1 MGLFISLR
9 MTTQTGNY
17 RFESLGVSAIIRGM
31 SKPKLERNKRLV
43 ALRDKDPKKYSFSKL
58 AEIFNISRVWA
69 YAVYMRE
76 KEGKKRR

>member
-1 MGLFISLR
+1 MA
-9 MTTQTGNY
+9 NY
-17 RFESLGVSAIIRGM
+17 RLEIVRGNAIIMVM

-43 ALRDKDPKKYSFSKL
+43 ELRDKDPKKYSFSKL

-76 KEGKKRR
+76 KEGKKKR

>member
-1 MGLFISLR
+1 MESFISLK
-9 MTTQTGNY
+9 TATPTVNY
-17 RFESLGVSAIIRGM
+17 RLEIVRGNAIISVM

-43 ALRDKDPKKYSFSKL
+43 ELRDKDPKKYSFSKL

-76 KEGKKRR
+76 KEGKKKR

>member
-1 MGLFISLR
+1 MV
-9 MTTQTGNY
+9 NY
-17 RFESLGVSAIIRGM
+17 RLEIVRGNAIIMVM

-43 ALRDKDPKKYSFSKL
+43 ELRDKDPKKYSFSKL

-76 KEGKKRR
+76 KEGKKKR